1 MALLSIDE
9 GLEFRLRTIK
19 GIQGDQDLY
28 NNNGTYIQ
36 LHHESDGDVAPF
48 IYDNE
53 LGLLLDLLECSK
65 DKIIGKKVIVVSC
78 RNELLAIGHND
89 NFFRLLRDKNDC
101 LDQSQPLQLLSR
113 EELCTALDNFNVYFI
128 GKDGAEVPYVT
139 SLYSEENALA
149 TSHITPKK

>member
-1 MALLSIDE
+1 MALSSIDE

-36 LHHESDGDVAPF
+36 LHHESDGYVAPF

-65 DKIIGKKVIVVSC
+65 DKIIGKKVIAVSC
-78 RNELLAIGHND
+78 RKELLAIGYND
-89 NFFRLLRDKNDC
+89 EFFRLLRDRNDC

-113 EELCTALDNFNVYFI
+113 EELCTALDNFNVHFI
-128 GKDGAEVPYVT
+128 GIDGYEVPDAT
-139 SLYSEENALA
+139 SLGSEGNAL
-149 TSHITPKK
+149 TTPHITPKK

>member
-1 MALLSIDE
+1 MALSSIDE
-9 GLEFRLRTIK
+9 RLEFRLRTIE

-65 DKIIGKKVIVVSC
+65 DKIIGKKVIAVSC
-78 RNELLAIGHND
+78 RKELLAIGYND
-89 NFFRLLRDKNDC
+89 NFFRR
-101 LDQSQPLQLLSR
+101 
-113 EELCTALDNFNVYFI
+113 
-128 GKDGAEVPYVT
+128 
-139 SLYSEENALA
+139 
-149 TSHITPKK
+149 